1 MPVFEPDLN
10 PLAASR
16 KRRLE
21 ESEAGEEVREVAQG
35 QMKDE
40 DEVVGKES
48 KFVTGV
54 PLTSMPGHTG
64 YLTFA
69 TLPSS

>member
-1 MPVFEPDLN
+1 MFEPDLN

-21 ESEAGEEVREVAQG
+21 ESEAGEEVREVAQR

-64 YLTFA
+64 YLIFA

>member
-1 MPVFEPDLN
+1 MFEPDLN

-21 ESEAGEEVREVAQG
+21 ESEAGEEVREVAQR
-35 QMKDE
+35 QVKDE

>member
-1 MPVFEPDLN
+1 MFEPDLN

-21 ESEAGEEVREVAQG
+21 ESEAGEEVREVAQR

-40 DEVVGKES
+40 DEGVGQRQ
-48 KFVTGV
+48 
-54 PLTSMPGHTG
+54 
-64 YLTFA
+64 
-69 TLPSS
+69 

>member
-1 MPVFEPDLN
+1 MFEPDLN

-21 ESEAGEEVREVAQG
+21 ESEAGEEVREVAQR

>member
-1 MPVFEPDLN
+1 MFEPDLN

-21 ESEAGEEVREVAQG
+21 ESEAGEEGKEVPQR
-35 QMKDE
+35 QMKEE

>member
-1 MPVFEPDLN
+1 MFEPDLT

-21 ESEAGEEVREVAQG
+21 ESEAGEEVREVAQR

>member
-21 ESEAGEEVREVAQG
+21 ESEAGEEVREVAQR